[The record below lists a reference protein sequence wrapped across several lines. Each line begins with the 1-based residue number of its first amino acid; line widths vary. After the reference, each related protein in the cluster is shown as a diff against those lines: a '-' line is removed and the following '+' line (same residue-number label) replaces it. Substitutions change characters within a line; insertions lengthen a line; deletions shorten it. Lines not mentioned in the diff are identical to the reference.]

1 MDTLVASRDSDRD
14 RSRVEGLDARE
25 FIGIQTN
32 APRVM
37 ESVVLVVDVRSTTAD
52 SPGDDDMLEHAVRAA
67 QTFAHEKLVHKPTH
81 EVGLVVFGS
90 ATANNDRMGGDGSK
104 YDHVY
109 GFGGP

>member
-1 MDTLVASRDSDRD
+1 
-14 RSRVEGLDARE
+14 
-25 FIGIQTN
+25 
-32 APRVM
+32 M
-37 ESVVLVVDVRSTTAD
+37 ESVVLVVDIRSTTAD

-67 QTFAHEKLVHKPTH
+67 QTFAHEKPTH

>member
-1 MDTLVASRDSDRD
+1 
-14 RSRVEGLDARE
+14 
-25 FIGIQTN
+25 
-32 APRVM
+32 
-37 ESVVLVVDVRSTTAD
+37 
-52 SPGDDDMLEHAVRAA
+52 MLEHAVRAA

>member
-1 MDTLVASRDSDRD
+1 MKSYEFKLTL
-14 RSRVEGLDARE
+14 
-25 FIGIQTN
+25 
-32 APRVM
+32 RVM
-37 ESVVLVVDVRSTTAD
+37 ESVVLVVDIRSTTAD
-52 SPGDDDMLEHAVRAA
+52 SPGDDMLEHAVRAA

-81 EVGLVVFGS
+81 EVGLVVSGS